1 MFLHKLFVIISKI
14 STHCHTMFYLNVVH
28 FLEWIK
34 IQILIFF
41 TITDPLGQSFT
52 TLVVYLCFFI
62 TQPPYKITLSW
73 RHIAC
78 SSLWGT
84 RERFTCWTRVPYL
97 WLKKKGEEGKSSI
110 GPKMKYG
117 HAKTTCLILGYNK
130 PRREMSTQWEYRD
143 NIFVKRRAPTVCFVH
158 RGIRIIISYKLTINV
173 SVTYLEYLK
182 YPVNNTKGEQ
192 K

>member
-1 MFLHKLFVIISKI
+1 MFLHKLFVILSKI

-97 WLKKKGEEGKSSI
+97 WLKKKGGERGKVASALRWNKDKQKQLVLFWVITSLEGRCPLNGSIVITYSWKEEHPQCALLI
-110 GPKMKYG
+110 GG
-117 HAKTTCLILGYNK
+117 
-130 PRREMSTQWEYRD
+130 
-143 NIFVKRRAPTVCFVH
+143 
-158 RGIRIIISYKLTINV
+158 
-173 SVTYLEYLK
+173 LE
-182 YPVNNTKGEQ
+182 
-192 K
+192 